1 MIKRLTR
8 TSLTEKVRSLA
19 DSPVLIVGDVMLD
32 HYQFGRVE
40 RISPEAPV
48 PVVMVEREE
57 YKLGGACNVA
67 RNIKRLG
74 GRPKLIGVCGDCGR
88 GPALTAMLEEEGIEF
103 SLVTES
109 ARKTTI
115 KTRII
120 AHNQQV
126 VRVDNESPRTIDSA
140 TVALLHDELRRVRDD
155 YPVIILSDYGKGL
168 VCREFMEGLLDLAG
182 EGRAPRILVD
192 PKVKN
197 FELYRGVTLLTPNTA
212 EASQSVGVPI
222 GGRED
227 IIRAGKR
234 IFGTLEC
241 DHLVITLGPEGMAF
255 FESPDRVW
263 GIPTVAQKVFDV
275 TGAGDTVI
283 ATIGL
288 GFSAG
293 LGLME
298 SCILSNY
305 AAGIVVGQIGTAAV
319 SPEELIDSIRTL
331 PEISVESWP
340 NPS

>member
-1 MIKRLTR
+1 MMEQLTKNG
-8 TSLTEKVRSLA
+8 LTEKVRSLA

-48 PVVMVEREE
+48 PVVIVEREE

-67 RNIKRLG
+67 RNISRLG

-88 GPALTAMLEEEGIEF
+88 QSTLTSMLEDEGIEF
-103 SLVTES
+103 ALVTET

-126 VRVDNESPRTIDSA
+126 VRVDNESPRKIDSS
-140 TVALLHDELRRVRDD
+140 TITLLHDELRRVKDD

-168 VCREFMEGLLDLAG
+168 VCKGFMDGLLELAG
-182 EGRAPRILVD
+182 TGRAPRILVD

-197 FELYRGVTLLTPNTA
+197 FECYKGVTLLTPNTA
-212 EASQSVGVPI
+212 EASQSVGVEI
-222 GGRED
+222 GSRED
-227 IIRAGKR
+227 IITAGQR
-234 IFGTLEC
+234 IFSKLRC

-255 FESPDRVW
+255 FETPDRIW

-283 ATIGL
+283 ATIGM

-319 SPEELIDSIRTL
+319 SPEELIDSIHSL
-331 PEISVESWP
+331 PEISAESWLHP
-340 NPS
+340 

>member
-1 MIKRLTR
+1 MIKQLPRKG
-8 TSLTEKVRSLA
+8 LTEKVRSLA
-19 DSPVLIVGDVMLD
+19 GSKVLIVGDVMLD

-67 RNIKRLG
+67 RNIKQLG
-74 GRPKLIGVCGDCGR
+74 GKPMLIGVCGEGGR
-88 GPALTAMLEEEGIEF
+88 RAALTAMLEQEGIEH
-103 SLVTES
+103 SLYAES
-109 ARKTTI
+109 ARTTTV

-126 VRVDNESPRTIDSA
+126 VRVDNESPGMIAPA
-140 TVALLHDELRRVRDD
+140 TAAQLLAEIRRIRDE

-168 VCREFMEGLLDLAG
+168 VCKEIMDGLHEVAWG
-182 EGRAPRILVD
+182 GNRPRILVD
-192 PKVKN
+192 PKVRN
-197 FELYRGVTLLTPNTA
+197 FDLYKGVTLLTPNTT
-212 EASQSVGVPI
+212 EASQAVGISVG
-222 GGRED
+222 GRGD
-227 IIRAGKR
+227 IIKAGLR
-234 IFGTLEC
+234 IIRKLRC

-255 FESPDRVW
+255 FESPERIW
-263 GIPTVAQKVFDV
+263 GIPTVARKVFDV

-288 GFSAG
+288 AFSAG

-319 SPEELIDSIRTL
+319 SPEELIDSIRSL
-331 PEISVESWP
+331 PTIAAEAWLHP
-340 NPS
+340 

>member
-1 MIKRLTR
+1 MIMQLPRRELA
-8 TSLTEKVRSLA
+8 EKVRSLA

-88 GPALTAMLEEEGIEF
+88 QNAMTAMLEEEGIDF
-103 SLVTES
+103 VLVTET

-126 VRVDNESPRTIDSA
+126 VRVDNESPKKIGPA
-140 TVALLHDELRRVRDD
+140 TVGRLHEELLRARDD
-155 YPVIILSDYGKGL
+155 HPVIILSDYGKGV
-168 VCREFMEGLLDLAG
+168 VCREFMDGLKDLAQSG
-182 EGRAPRILVD
+182 NRPKLLVD

-197 FELYRGVTLLTPNTA
+197 FELYKGVTLLTPNTA
-212 EASQSVGVPI
+212 EAGQSVGVAI
-222 GGRED
+222 GSREE
-227 IIRAGKR
+227 IIKAGQR
-234 IFGTLEC
+234 IFRKLRC

-255 FESPDRVW
+255 FESSERVW

-288 GFSAG
+288 AFSAG
-293 LGLME
+293 MGLME

-319 SPEELIDSIRTL
+319 TPQELIESIHTL
-331 PEISVESWP
+331 PATCAESWLD
-340 NPS
+340 S

>member
-1 MIKRLTR
+1 
-8 TSLTEKVRSLA
+8 
-19 DSPVLIVGDVMLD
+19 
-32 HYQFGRVE
+32 
-40 RISPEAPV
+40 
-48 PVVMVEREE
+48 
-57 YKLGGACNVA
+57 
-67 RNIKRLG
+67 
-74 GRPKLIGVCGDCGR
+74 
-88 GPALTAMLEEEGIEF
+88 
-103 SLVTES
+103 
-109 ARKTTI
+109 
-115 KTRII
+115 
-120 AHNQQV
+120 
-126 VRVDNESPRTIDSA
+126 
-140 TVALLHDELRRVRDD
+140 
-155 YPVIILSDYGKGL
+155 
-168 VCREFMEGLLDLAG
+168 
-182 EGRAPRILVD
+182 
-192 PKVKN
+192 
-197 FELYRGVTLLTPNTA
+197 VTLLTPNTA

-222 GGRED
+222 GSRED